1 MLPDKLCKEMNGHW
15 WVQKTSATALDNG
28 NCRIDNERCMLDD
41 GEQVCTIVI
50 AVHNSKAADG
60 IAKQWQ

>member
-1 MLPDKLCKEMNGHW
+1 MNGHW
-15 WVQKTSATALDNG
+15 WVQKTSATASDSG
-28 NCRIDNERCMLDD
+28 NCRIDNEQCMLDD